1 MKGEIVMKKN
11 AFFML
16 AMAIVSMLLAFLS
29 KTGMTAHI
37 VISVLGLA
45 IMIPFTLKTK
55 SEWTKAPLEVLMRVM
70 YLIAIVTGG
79 VMMNVHG
86 VAVVGIVHKVCALL
100 FAVLLL
106 VLYIPKCKK

>member
-1 MKGEIVMKKN
+1 MNRNRLFVV
-11 AFFML
+11 
-16 AMAIVSMLLAFLS
+16 AMAIVSVLLFLLRT
-29 KTGMTAHI
+29 TGLTAHI
-37 VISVLGLA
+37 AVSVIGLA
-45 IMIPFTLKTK
+45 IMIPFTVKTK